1 MAILR
6 IRIRGGSGGARVVD
20 DAGGGVVAVTR
31 EKCRIE
37 VVSEWVRT
45 SGDGSCVLYL

>member
-6 IRIRGGSGGARVVD
+6 IRIRGGNGGARVVD
-20 DAGGGVVAVTR
+20 DGVVAVTR

-37 VVSEWVRT
+37 VVSDEWGRT
-45 SGDGSCVLYL
+45 SGDGSCYVAVYL